1 MTRDDII
8 RMAREQG
15 LPGTATEGIFIVNTD
30 DLGRMIAAGCDSLRA
45 RLEATEKEIA
55 KLRIA
60 LAEKVT
66 SEATLRDLNVGNGF
80 INATFEEGAVQPMLD
95 ALADQF
101 VKSGASNYIEMQ
113 FHGEATGPLLLTLQQ
128 VNGKTPH
135 QLRTEAEEER
145 DNANAAA
152 AGIALQAET
161 LQAELDILRAK
172 IATEI

>member
-66 SEATLRDLNVGNGF
+66 SEATLRDLSIGNGF
-80 INATFEEGAVQPMLD
+80 INATFEEGAVQPILD

-101 VKSGASNYIEMQ
+101 VESGASNYIEMQ
-113 FHGEATGPLLLTLQQ
+113 LHSKAALSLLFTLQR
-128 VNGKTPH
+128 VDGKTPH
-135 QLRTEAEEER
+135 QLRAEAENER
-145 DNANAAA
+145 DS
-152 AGIALQAET
+152 
-161 LQAELDILRAK
+161 LRAK
-172 IATEI
+172 VAAEI